1 MKYCKQLESLL
12 SPQCLP
18 FHHSGFNNNL
28 YVGSTSYE
36 KHRRLGPKIILSII
50 LKTDFRYYTFVYIS
64 SNQATLY

>member
-36 KHRRLGPKIILSII
+36 KHRRLGPNNSFYY
-50 LKTDFRYYTFVYIS
+50 LKTDFQYYTFVYIS